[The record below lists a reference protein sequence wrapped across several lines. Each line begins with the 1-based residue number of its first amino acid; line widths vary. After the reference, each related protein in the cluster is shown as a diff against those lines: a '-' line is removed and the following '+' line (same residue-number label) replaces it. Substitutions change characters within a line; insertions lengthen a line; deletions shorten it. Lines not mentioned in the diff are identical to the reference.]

1 MNPSLRLLTQIVL
14 FGLAGIAILPAAH
27 ADKPEWAGHG
37 KPDGEQERRP
47 AERRYEERYERD
59 RGERPDERHVERTD
73 RREYEQ
79 RRPMVE
85 LRFSDMDRR
94 SVREYY
100 GAQYSAGRCPPGL
113 AKKNNGC
120 LPPGQARKWRLGYPL
135 PLDVRRYPLPP
146 EVLIRLPIPPAGH
159 EFVRVAS
166 DILLIAVGT
175 GMVIDAVEDL
185 GR

>member
-1 MNPSLRLLTQIVL
+1 MNPSLRLLAKSVVL
-14 FGLAGIAILPAAH
+14 CLAGIAVLPAAH
-27 ADKPEWAGHG
+27 AEKPEWAGHG
-37 KPDGEQERRP
+37 RPDSEQERRHD
-47 AERRYEERYERD
+47 RERD
-59 RGERPDERHVERTD
+59 GRRDERSD
-73 RREYEQ
+73 RHGYEQ

-85 LRFSDMDRR
+85 LHFSDMDRR
-94 SVREYY
+94 YVRDYY
-100 GAQYSAGRCPPGL
+100 GAQISAGHCPPGL

-120 LPPGQARKWRLGYPL
+120 LPPGQAKKWRIGYPL
-135 PLDVRRYPLPP
+135 PSDLRRYPLPAD
-146 EVLIRLPIPPAGH
+146 VLIRLPMPPAGH